1 MSKRLKWLLPLSLL
15 ALVAVVGVLLLPKSV
30 THAANTTTGTT
41 NWAQPGFNAHHT
53 YYNPGETTLSASN
66 VSQLTVKWQ
75 ASVQGSTPVVVN
87 NVLYTLSF
95 TDGKVYAF
103 NATSGKQLWSVY
115 VGWNM
120 GNYYGSHGLIVK
132 VDTMLYVSAGHAL
145 YALNPTT
152 GATIWTA
159 APSGTY
165 GYSPNELTVANGQ
178 VFFLP
183 GSSSTLFA
191 LNAQTGATL
200 WTAGNDLMSIMES
213 PSYSNGILYTV
224 GFDLNNYSGTA
235 MALSAR
241 TGTIIWQTLIP
252 SYIDSSFPPSIVNG
266 TMYVVTSQY
275 GGPFCAQAEVFALN
289 AATGK
294 SLWSTSKGLY
304 GCQIT
309 ATTVANNTVYVG
321 SFGSY
326 DGGYTN
332 AGFITAFNAVT
343 ATQIWS
349 RAITTSAATP
359 VVANGVLYVG
369 AGAFYALDATTG
381 KRLWT
386 GRSQPSDSPVVVNG
400 MVYATIGSSLMAFG
414 L

>member
-1 MSKRLKWLLPLSLL
+1 MLFLLTVNIYYDVIYTDAKNQESCMSTRLKWFLPLSLL
-15 ALVAVVGVLLLPKSV
+15 ALVAVVGMLLLPKSV

-66 VSQLTVKWQ
+66 VSQLTMKWQ
-75 ASVQGSTPVVVN
+75 AQINGSTPVVVN

-115 VGWNM
+115 VGWNRLP
-120 GNYYGSHGLIVK
+120 YYGLHGLIVK
-132 VDTMLYVSAGHAL
+132 VDAMLYVSAGQAI

-224 GFDLNNYSGTA
+224 GFDLNNYSGRA

-252 SYIDSSFPPSIVNG
+252 SYMDSSFPPSIVNG
-266 TMYVVTSQY
+266 TMYVVTSQEAGAY
-275 GGPFCAQAEVFALN
+275 CDKAEVFALN

-332 AGFITAFNAVT
+332 AGFITAFNGVT
-343 ATQIWS
+343 GT
-349 RAITTSAATP
+349 
-359 VVANGVLYVG
+359 
-369 AGAFYALDATTG
+369 
-381 KRLWT
+381 
-386 GRSQPSDSPVVVNG
+386 
-400 MVYATIGSSLMAFG
+400 
-414 L
+414 

>member
-1 MSKRLKWLLPLSLL
+1 MSTRLKWFLPLSLL
-15 ALVAVVGVLLLPKSV
+15 ALVAVVGMLLLPKSV

-66 VSQLTVKWQ
+66 VSQLTMKWQ
-75 ASVQGSTPVVVN
+75 AQINGSTPVVVN

-103 NATSGKQLWSVY
+103 KATSGKQLWSVY
-115 VGWNM
+115 VGWNRQP
-120 GNYYGSHGLIVK
+120 YYGLHGLIVK
-132 VDTMLYVSAGHAL
+132 VDTMLYVSAGQAL

-200 WTAGNDLMSIMES
+200 WTAGNDLMSILES
-213 PSYSNGILYTV
+213 PSYNNGILYTV
-224 GFDLNNYSGTA
+224 GYDSNNESGRA
-235 MALSAR
+235 MALSAK

-266 TMYVVTSQY
+266 TMYVVASTQL
-275 GGPFCAQAEVFALN
+275 GNGLCDQADVFALN

-294 SLWSTSKGLY
+294 FLWSTSRGLLN

-321 SFGSY
+321 SF
-326 DGGYTN
+326 DGGNTN
-332 AGFITAFNAVT
+332 TGFITALNAT
-343 ATQIWS
+343 TGTQVWS
-349 RAITTSAATP
+349 SAITAPAATP
-359 VVANGVLYVG
+359 AVANGVLYVG
-369 AGAFYALDATTG
+369 GGALYALDATTG
-381 KRLWT
+381 KLIWS

-400 MVYATIGSSLMAFG
+400 KVYAIVESSLMAFG

>member
-1 MSKRLKWLLPLSLL
+1 MSKRLKWFLPLSLL

-41 NWAQPGFNAHHT
+41 NWAQPGVNAQHT
-53 YYNPGETTLSASN
+53 YYNSRETTISTAN
-66 VSQLTVKWQ
+66 VSQLKVKWQ
-75 ASVQGSTPVVVN
+75 AQINGSTPVVVN

-200 WTAGNDLMSIMES
+200 WTAGNDLMSIGES
-213 PSYSNGILYTV
+213 PSYSNGILYTA
-224 GFDLNNYSGTA
+224 GYDFNNGIGIA

-241 TGTIIWQTLIP
+241 TGTIIWQT
-252 SYIDSSFPPSIVNG
+252 SNIDSNFPPSIVNG
-266 TMYVVTSQY
+266 TMYMIASSDL
-275 GGPFCAQAEVFALN
+275 GNGLCAWTEVFALN
-289 AATGK
+289 AATGR
-294 SLWSTSKGLY
+294 SLWSTSKGLD
-304 GCQIT
+304 GCRIT

-321 SFGSY
+321 SFN
-326 DGGYTN
+326 GGNTN
-332 AGFITAFNAVT
+332 TGLITAFNA
-343 ATQIWS
+343 ATGTQVWS
-349 RAITTSAATP
+349 RAITAPAATP

-369 AGAFYALDATTG
+369 EGTFYALNATTG
-381 KRLWT
+381 TLLWS
-386 GRSQPSDSPVVVNG
+386 GRSQPTDSPVVVNG
-400 MVYATIGSSLMAFG
+400 MVYATVGSSLMAFG